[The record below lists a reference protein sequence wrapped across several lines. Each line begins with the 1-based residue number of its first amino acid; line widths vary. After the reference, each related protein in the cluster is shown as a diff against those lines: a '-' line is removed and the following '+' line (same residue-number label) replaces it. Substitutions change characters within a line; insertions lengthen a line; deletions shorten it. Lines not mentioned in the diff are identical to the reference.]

1 MKTKH
6 EYGNKPEGY
15 SELEEEIAEDA
26 KFKNDNKNA
35 IAAFLNE
42 QHHDVVP
49 GNATSDGVQAEPPV
63 EGVLHTDIIDHRDAF
78 RNLETAH
85 LHSVVLHTDIIER
98 RKAAITDRRNLA
110 KK

>member
-1 MKTKH
+1 MKTRH
-6 EYGNKPEGY
+6 EYGNKPEK
-15 SELEEEIAEDA
+15 SELEEEIAEDVKFNDDNENA
-26 KFKNDNKNA
+26 K
-35 IAAFLNE
+35 AAFLNE

-63 EGVLHTDIIDHRDAF
+63 EGVLHTDIIDHRDDF

-85 LHSVVLHTDIIER
+85 LHSVVLHTNIIER
-98 RKAAITDRRNLA
+98 RNAAITVRRNVA